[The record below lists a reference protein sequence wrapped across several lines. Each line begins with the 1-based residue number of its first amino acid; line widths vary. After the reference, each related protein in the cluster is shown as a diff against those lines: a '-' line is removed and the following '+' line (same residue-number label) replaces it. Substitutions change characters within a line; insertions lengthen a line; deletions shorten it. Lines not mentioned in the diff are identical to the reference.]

1 MTPDFR
7 TRLRL
12 SSLAFFTTL
21 LWVYPGW
28 SAQPSRLLVNFDHSR
43 AVIETSNALCL
54 VIDIYLADTR
64 EQQAQGLMYIEKMD
78 AQEGMLFR
86 HSRSAQIAMWMKN
99 TYIPLDMFFI
109 GEDGSIVNIVKK
121 TTPLS
126 TQRISSS
133 GPVVAVLEM
142 NAGFSDRWNITAG
155 NRILAVN

>member
-12 SSLAFFTTL
+12 SGLAFFTTL

-28 SAQPSRLLVNFDHSR
+28 SAQPSRLLANFDHSR

-133 GPVVAVLEM
+133 GPAVAVLEM